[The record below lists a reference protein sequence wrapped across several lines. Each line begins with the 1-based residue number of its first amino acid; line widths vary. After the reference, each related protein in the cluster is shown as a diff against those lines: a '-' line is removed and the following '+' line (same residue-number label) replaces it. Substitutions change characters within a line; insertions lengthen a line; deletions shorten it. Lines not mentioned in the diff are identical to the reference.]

1 MQNIPVN
8 KSEWVK
14 DTSKCNSYKIIIKK
28 VIKNIFLKLM
38 FNSLK
43 KLHELHN
50 DLPFYHNE
58 RKMKKSKCMLLILH
72 DKNQYAIHT
81 RNPKQALNRGL
92 ILKKIDRVTKFN
104 QKVWLKP
111 YIDMS
116 TKLRQQAK
124 NDFKKDF
131 FKFMNNVVF
140 GKTIGNVRKYK
151 NIKLTTTERRRNCL
165 VSEPNYHTTEFY
177 TEKLLALEIRIT

>member
-1 MQNIPVN
+1 
-8 KSEWVK
+8 
-14 DTSKCNSYKIIIKK
+14 
-28 VIKNIFLKLM
+28 
-38 FNSLK
+38 
-43 KLHELHN
+43 
-50 DLPFYHNE
+50 
-58 RKMKKSKCMLLILH
+58 MLLILH